1 VAGRDVGTAEA
12 DRQRRQQ
19 RQSQRVIER
28 QITSRLP
35 NLPARLG
42 HPKHDAHR
50 VWRWFLTR
58 PLIANY
64 LRDDGDG
71 LATIIAFN
79 ALFSL
84 LPFLLILFSLLSL
97 FARFPSVHDQIQ
109 QWVFDALP
117 PNVAD
122 AALKIV
128 EGGSDNLGE
137 VGVIAGV
144 SLLLS
149 GARFFGSLDRTFATI
164 YRIPR
169 RPFVERKLLALVMA
183 PVVSLLMVGAAVTST
198 IVALLASFAN
208 QLFPVEIAY
217 WLRYG
222 LSVLVA
228 FGTAFGTSWFL
239 YTVVPHRSRHMRAWP
254 GALTA
259 AVLLAVLSQ
268 IFPIYVRMSSGG
280 SLYGGVFALMLI
292 LMIWLYILGQ
302 IIVAG
307 AEVNAMASGR
317 KEGTGNRE
325 QGTVG

>member
-1 VAGRDVGTAEA
+1 
-12 DRQRRQQ
+12 
-19 RQSQRVIER
+19 VIER

-42 HPKHDAHR
+42 HPKRDAHR

-183 PVVSLLMVGAAVTST
+183 PVVSLLMVGAAITST

-208 QLFPVEIAY
+208 QLFPVEITY
-217 WLRYG
+217 WLRYS
-222 LSVLVA
+222 LSLLIA

-259 AVLLAVLSQ
+259 ALLLAVLSQ
-268 IFPIYVRMSSGG
+268 IFPLYVRMSTGG
-280 SLYGGVFALMLI
+280 SLYGGVFALMLV
-292 LMIWLYILGQ
+292 LMVWLYLLGQ

-307 AEVNAMASGR
+307 AEVNAIASGR
-317 KEGTGNRE
+317 KDVTGTGNRE
-325 QGTVG
+325 QGTGNSGLDSE